1 MTQAQNNYPPK
12 LNFLPNTPVQ
22 VYFTYGDYKMIPS
35 KNKDWSESYKYNVE
49 VNDEKHTLFATPGL
63 HRELQIRSIGPQCY
77 VLITKAV
84 ELDDNNKEITRWS
97 VLNVDG
103 TERPAVEFTPEAP
116 AAPSAPQTAS
126 AAPQPQRAV
135 MAAPGSREDAR
146 LVWRSC
152 VTLMGVCIE
161 QAQKIYTDAG
171 YEIEKRV
178 EAHDIHATATTL
190 LYTRRPRRCSS
201 RCPEPPTQRCCSSRR
216 PQRRHQRHLHNPNR
230 SKKRHRRRNRRRSK
244 AAVAVAPLPTTTIY
258 RLLRRFSHESV
269 PNVQRGEA
277 TTGILCPLGDG
288 RWTSQQMQRVCQET
302 YSEASHSP
310 QRQAPRHGQ
319 SQISP
324 PACSRQ
330 NTNKT
335 YRSAKKARTH

>member
-1 MTQAQNNYPPK
+1 MTQAQGQYPPK

-49 VNDEKHTLFATPGL
+49 VNDVTHTLFATPGL

-84 ELDDNNKEITRWS
+84 ELDENNKEITRWS
-97 VLNVDG
+97 VLNADG
-103 TERPAVEFTPEAP
+103 SERPAVEFTPEPPAASP
-116 AAPSAPQTAS
+116 AAPSAAQTAS
-126 AAPQPQRAV
+126 AAPQPQPAV

-171 YEIEKRV
+171 YEIEKRG

-190 LYTRRPRRCSS
+190 FIQVTRATDPTLLLK
-201 RCPEPPTQRCCSSRR
+201 PEQAAAPAPAPP
-216 PQRRHQRHLHNPNR
+216 PQPHPQQE
-230 SKKRHRRRNRRRSK
+230 
-244 AAVAVAPLPTTTIY
+244 AAPLP
-258 RLLRRFSHESV
+258 
-269 PNVQRGEA
+269 
-277 TTGILCPLGDG
+277 
-288 RWTSQQMQRVCQET
+288 QE
-302 YSEASHSP
+302 
-310 QRQAPRHGQ
+310 
-319 SQISP
+319 P
-324 PACSRQ
+324 PA
-330 NTNKT
+330 NPTDDDLPF
-335 YRSAKKARTH
+335 

>member
-1 MTQAQNNYPPK
+1 MTQAQGQYPPK

-22 VYFTYGDYKMIPS
+22 VYFPYGDYKMIPS
-35 KNKDWSESYKYNVE
+35 RTEGWSESYLYSVE
-49 VNDEKHTLFATPGL
+49 EGDVKKSLFATPGL

-84 ELDDNNKEITRWS
+84 ELDENNKEITRWS
-97 VLNVDG
+97 VLNADG
-103 TERPAVEFTPEAP
+103 SERPAVEITPDAPAAPAAAP

-126 AAPQPQRAV
+126 AAPQPQGAV

-190 LYTRRPRRCSS
+190 FIQVS
-201 RCPEPPTQRCCSSRR
+201 RATDPTLLLKPEQAAAPAPPPPSQ
-216 PQRRHQRHLHNPNR
+216 PQ
-230 SKKRHRRRNRRRSK
+230 
-244 AAVAVAPLPTTTIY
+244 
-258 RLLRRFSHESV
+258 
-269 PNVQRGEA
+269 
-277 TTGILCPLGDG
+277 
-288 RWTSQQMQRVCQET
+288 
-302 YSEASHSP
+302 
-310 QRQAPRHGQ
+310 
-319 SQISP
+319 P
-324 PACSRQ
+324 PAAPPPPQ
-330 NTNKT
+330 EAPANP
-335 YRSAKKARTH
+335 ADDDLPF

>member
-1 MTQAQNNYPPK
+1 MTQGTFPPK
-12 LNFLPNTPVQ
+12 LQFAPNMPVQ
-22 VYFTYGDYKMIPS
+22 VYFPYGDYKIIPS
-35 KNKDWSESYKYNVE
+35 QNKDWPESYKYTTE

-84 ELDDNNKEITRWS
+84 ELDENNKEITRWS

-103 TERPAVEFTPEAP
+103 SERPAVEFTPDAPAAPAAAP

-126 AAPQPQRAV
+126 AAPQPQGAV

-178 EAHDIHATATTL
+178 EAHDLHATATTL
-190 LYTRRPRRCSS
+190 FIQVS
-201 RCPEPPTQRCCSSRR
+201 RATDPTLLLKQEAAAPAPAPP
-216 PQRRHQRHLHNPNR
+216 PQPQPQQE
-230 SKKRHRRRNRRRSK
+230 
-244 AAVAVAPLPTTTIY
+244 AAPLP
-258 RLLRRFSHESV
+258 
-269 PNVQRGEA
+269 
-277 TTGILCPLGDG
+277 
-288 RWTSQQMQRVCQET
+288 QE
-302 YSEASHSP
+302 
-310 QRQAPRHGQ
+310 
-319 SQISP
+319 P
-324 PACSRQ
+324 PA
-330 NTNKT
+330 NPTDDDLPF
-335 YRSAKKARTH
+335 

>member
-1 MTQAQNNYPPK
+1 MTQGTFPPK
-12 LNFLPNTPVQ
+12 LQFAPNMPVQ
-22 VYFTYGDYKMIPS
+22 VYFPYGDYKIIPS
-35 KNKDWSESYKYNVE
+35 QNKDWPESYKYTTE

-84 ELDDNNKEITRWS
+84 ELDANNKEITRWQ

-103 TERPAVEFTPEAP
+103 SERPAVEFTPDAPAAPAAAP

-126 AAPQPQRAV
+126 AAPQPQGAV
-135 MAAPGSREDAR
+135 MAAPGSREDTR

-190 LYTRRPRRCSS
+190 FIQVS
-201 RCPEPPTQRCCSSRR
+201 RATDPTLLLKPEQAAAPAPAPP
-216 PQRRHQRHLHNPNR
+216 PQPQPQQE
-230 SKKRHRRRNRRRSK
+230 
-244 AAVAVAPLPTTTIY
+244 AAPLP
-258 RLLRRFSHESV
+258 
-269 PNVQRGEA
+269 
-277 TTGILCPLGDG
+277 
-288 RWTSQQMQRVCQET
+288 QE
-302 YSEASHSP
+302 
-310 QRQAPRHGQ
+310 
-319 SQISP
+319 P
-324 PACSRQ
+324 PA
-330 NTNKT
+330 NPTDDDLPF
-335 YRSAKKARTH
+335 

>member
-1 MTQAQNNYPPK
+1 MTQGTFPPK
-12 LNFLPNTPVQ
+12 LQFAPNMPVQ
-22 VYFTYGDYKMIPS
+22 VYFPYGDYKIIPS
-35 KNKDWSESYKYNVE
+35 QNKDWPESYKYTTE

-84 ELDDNNKEITRWS
+84 ELDANNKEITRWQ

-103 TERPAVEFTPEAP
+103 SERPAVEFTPDAPAAPAAAP
-116 AAPSAPQTAS
+116 AAPSAPQTPP
-126 AAPQPQRAV
+126 AAPQPQGAV

-190 LYTRRPRRCSS
+190 FIQVTRATDPTLLLK
-201 RCPEPPTQRCCSSRR
+201 PEQAAAPAPAPP
-216 PQRRHQRHLHNPNR
+216 PQPQPQQE
-230 SKKRHRRRNRRRSK
+230 
-244 AAVAVAPLPTTTIY
+244 AAPLP
-258 RLLRRFSHESV
+258 
-269 PNVQRGEA
+269 
-277 TTGILCPLGDG
+277 
-288 RWTSQQMQRVCQET
+288 QE
-302 YSEASHSP
+302 
-310 QRQAPRHGQ
+310 
-319 SQISP
+319 P
-324 PACSRQ
+324 PA
-330 NTNKT
+330 NPTDDDLPF
-335 YRSAKKARTH
+335 